1 MLEIRHLTKKYDEVI
16 LDDLSVTFPDCGLVV
31 IYGES
36 GCGKSTLLHLLAR
49 LDNHYE
55 GQIFYNGENI
65 KNMKNYI
72 KNNIGFVFQNM
83 YFIND
88 LKVKENALLS
98 SYFKKIY
105 YSHINVYLKKLKL
118 EKFQSFHT
126 MLLSRGQKQRVAIMR
141 SFIADHPLV
150 LCDEPTG
157 SLDQKNSEQIFS
169 LLQKLSQEK
178 LVIVVSHD
186 LTLARKYSHYLYHLQ
201 NGKLFLEKE
210 HLCPKKNVQKKKGKK
225 PFFLLLMKLWK
236 MSWKRNLFM
245 IQIVFVALF
254 CILMTFSI
262 TKSTKLEIQQQIEQL
277 IPSSTVMCKRKDNQE
292 ITLQELSSFD
302 KEYIQY
308 HCMEYSDIELL
319 GLSLDEKWNSEQ
331 MLYVSDYI
339 QKCQG
344 KLLKGKQGNN
354 DEDIILS
361 HSTYQHL
368 CKIYQK
374 KSLLNQKCFL
384 FLQKDDLILSL
395 PVNIAGVSSQKTAVD
410 TIYLKED
417 AYAHFCKKLFQ
428 VENGQICFLQ
438 VNESQNIEKLKKD
451 FPFYQ
456 FQLANESIQS
466 SIDEKMNQL
475 ENILLYFSF
484 LAVISA
490 CFLLGEVLYLNVMKR
505 RKIFALFKSMGA
517 SSSQISFLVLS
528 QGLLVSV
535 IAYLQAVIL
544 LNTGIDMINQMI
556 MSLLN
561 MTNETFMVI
570 DKGMVLIVFIIMIM
584 LTIISCYMPVK
595 KANQIDII
603 EEIKG

>member
-16 LDDLSVTFPDCGLVV
+16 LDNLSVTFPECGLVV

-49 LDNHYE
+49 LDNQYE

-65 KNMKNYI
+65 KNLKNYI

-83 YFIND
+83 YFINN

-105 YSHINVYLKKLKL
+105 YSHIGFYLKKLEL
-118 EKFQSFHT
+118 EKFQAFQT
-126 MLLSRGQKQRVAIMR
+126 IFLSKGQKQRVAMMR

-157 SLDQKNSEQIFS
+157 SLDQKNSEQVFS
-169 LLQKLSQEK
+169 LLQVLSKEK

-186 LTLARKYSHYLYHLQ
+186 LALARKYSHYLYHLQ

-210 HLCPKKNVQKKKGKK
+210 HLCPKENVQEKKGKK

-245 IQIVFVALF
+245 IQTVFVALF
-254 CILMTFSI
+254 CILFTFSI
-262 TKSTKLEIQQQIEQL
+262 TNSTKLEIHQQIEQL
-277 IPSSTVMCKRKDNQE
+277 IPSSTVMCKRKDHQE
-292 ITLQELSSFD
+292 LTLQELASFD

-344 KLLKGKQGNN
+344 NLLKGKQGNN
-354 DEDIILS
+354 DEDIVLS
-361 HSTYQHL
+361 ATTYQHL

-384 FLQKDDLILSL
+384 FLQKGDLILSL

-417 AYAHFCKKLFQ
+417 AYAHFCEQLFH
-428 VENGQICFLQ
+428 VKNGQMCFLQ
-438 VNESQNIEKLKKD
+438 VNESIEKLKKD
-451 FPFYQ
+451 YPRYQ
-456 FQLANESIQS
+456 FQLANERIQS
-466 SIDEKMNQL
+466 SIDEKMNQI

-484 LAVISA
+484 LAIVSA

-505 RKIFALFKSMGA
+505 RKMFALFKSMGA
-517 SSSQISFLVLS
+517 SSAQISFLVLS
-528 QGLLVSV
+528 QGLFVS
-535 IAYLQAVIL
+535 ITAYLQAVIL
-544 LNTGIDMINQMI
+544 LDKSIDIINQMI
-556 MSLLN
+556 LSSLN
-561 MTNETFMVI
+561 MSNETFIVI
-570 DKGMVLIVFIIMIM
+570 NKKMYLIVFIIMII
-584 LTIISCYMPVK
+584 LTIMSCYIPVK
-595 KANQIDII
+595 KASRIDII
-603 EEIKG
+603 EAIKG